1 MLLTSLT
8 PLQLTADTTGAAHA
22 YIIHRSPTGR
32 ESVIFDTILFAPQP
46 GAKITFDPSD
56 IIRYHMRQNLMP
68 IATYDICGSELEI
81 IHNIIPDKRTEEQ
94 IRKEIQNVSPPAV
107 GLRPEVGLRPTI
119 AIDYIDQHLCL
130 RTVSYH
136 GKWEE
141 KHSVTASIANVSR
154 TPTPY
159 DAVTEQTIEITTAPL
174 PGYEIQEARLI
185 GIASQEID
193 LHLPYGTG
201 RFDLPGIIEKSEI
214 ATTNTPGE
222 APVLKLT
229 IRPAIPEGRLIGL
242 SYETPD
248 PRIFTEQFESQFK

>member
-8 PLQLTADTTGAAHA
+8 PMQLTADTTGAAHA

-32 ESVIFDTILFAPQP
+32 DSVIFDTILFAPQP

-68 IATYDICGSELEI
+68 IATYDICGSTLEI
-81 IHNIIPDKRTEEQ
+81 IHNIIPDNRPEEQ
-94 IRKEIQNVSPPAV
+94 IRQEIQENISRTPAAHN
-107 GLRPEVGLRPTI
+107 I

-141 KHSVTASIANVSR
+141 KHSIEAKIANVSR
-154 TPTPY
+154 TPVPY
-159 DAVTEQTIEITTAPL
+159 DAITEQTIEITTAPL

-214 ATTNTPGE
+214 ATTNTPG
-222 APVLKLT
+222 
-229 IRPAIPEGRLIGL
+229 
-242 SYETPD
+242 YETPD
-248 PRIFTEQFESQFK
+248 PRIFTEQFKQIFK

>member
-22 YIIHRSPTGR
+22 YIIHRSTTGR

-68 IATYDICGSELEI
+68 IATYNICGSTLEI
-81 IHNIIPDKRTEEQ
+81 IHNIIPDNRTEEQ
-94 IRKEIQNVSPPAV
+94 IRQEIQENISRIPASQISQSY
-107 GLRPEVGLRPTI
+107 PAI

-141 KHSVTASIANVSR
+141 KHSIEAKIANVSR
-154 TPTPY
+154 TPVPY
-159 DAVTEQTIEITTAPL
+159 DPCTEQTIEITTAPL